1 MHKPKHGKTFRPGP
15 QPVPM
20 GKAGEAEAFRL
31 FTHVVTHEFHD
42 KGQILSL
49 TRHLGFVPVDTDV
62 MR

>member
-1 MHKPKHGKTFRPGP
+1 
-15 QPVPM
+15 
-20 GKAGEAEAFRL
+20 AGEAEAFRL
-31 FTHVVTHEFHD
+31 FTHVVTHEFHH